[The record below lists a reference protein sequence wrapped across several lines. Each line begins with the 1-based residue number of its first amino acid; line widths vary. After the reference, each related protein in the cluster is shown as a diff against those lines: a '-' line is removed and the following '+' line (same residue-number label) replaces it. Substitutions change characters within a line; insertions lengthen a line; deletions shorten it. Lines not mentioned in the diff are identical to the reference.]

1 MHSDLQ
7 VKESICIYIYMKR
20 KMNIQIFVFVF
31 IINRV
36 YAIVAVVVQIAL
48 ICWSLTVEN
57 FSPIW
62 LDK

>member
-7 VKESICIYIYMKR
+7 VKESKCIYIYIYETE
-20 KMNIQIFVFVF
+20 NEHSNFFII

-48 ICWSLTVEN
+48 ICWSLEWRT
-57 FSPIW
+57 FFPIW